1 MNENKDKN
9 KNKKIII
16 FILFLMVVVVSVTYA
31 WFTWQSS
38 NTTISGSTDCFTI
51 NYDKGSD
58 IGSNDNPS
66 NLRPVC
72 DYKEG
77 DNVVLSIN
85 VDSSC
90 NVTGTGKINLTTTT
104 FDLENGTSA
113 FSLSNS
119 SEILKY
125 KVVKV
130 SGSTETEVSGCS
142 GNVNSLGTIG
152 LCDISVTS
160 NVDTYKVYLYMDC
173 NTATID
179 YIGASYVGYIQT
191 AVTQDID

>member
-1 MNENKDKN
+1 MSENKS

-31 WFTWQSS
+31 WFAWQSS
-38 NTTISGSTDCFTI
+38 KTTISGSTDCFAI

-58 IGSNDNPS
+58 IGSSDNPS

-85 VDSSC
+85 VDSTC
-90 NVTGTGKINLTTTT
+90 RVTGTGSINLTTTL
-104 FDLENGTSA
+104 FNLENGTSA
-113 FSLSNS
+113 FGLSNS
-119 SEILKY
+119 SEVLKY

-130 SGSTETEVSGCS
+130 SGSTETNISGCS
-142 GNVNSLGTIG
+142 GNVDRLGTMS
-152 LCDISVTS
+152 LCSINVTS
-160 NVDTYKVYLYMDC
+160 SVDTYKVYLYMDC
-173 NTATID
+173 NKATID
-179 YIGASYVGYIQT
+179 YIGASYAGYIQT
-191 AVTQDID
+191 VVVQDID

>member
-16 FILFLMVVVVSVTYA
+16 FVLCLIVVVVSVTYA

-38 NTTISGSTDCFTI
+38 KTTLSGTTDCFTI

-58 IGSNDNPS
+58 IGSNDSPS

-85 VDSSC
+85 VDPTC
-90 NVTGTGKINLTTTT
+90 NVTGTGTINLTTTL
-104 FDLENGTSA
+104 FNLENGTSA
-113 FSLSNS
+113 FGLSNS
-119 SEILKY
+119 SEVLKY

-130 SGSTETEVSGCS
+130 SGNTETDISGCS
-142 GNVNSLGTIG
+142 GNVDRLGTMS
-152 LCDISVTS
+152 LCSINVTS

-179 YIGASYVGYIQT
+179 YISASYVGYIQT